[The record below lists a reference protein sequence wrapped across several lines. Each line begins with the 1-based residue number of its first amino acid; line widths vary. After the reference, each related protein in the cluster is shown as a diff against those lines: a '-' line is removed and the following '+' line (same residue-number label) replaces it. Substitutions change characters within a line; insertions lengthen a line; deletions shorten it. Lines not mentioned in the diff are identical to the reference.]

1 MQDLKDIIQSGKL
14 YIPNDKPH
22 LTPYKQ
28 KFSEITVLN
37 NGTLLKQNKI
47 ILPHSLHEKVMRL
60 VHNGSHPEQ
69 SRISSNKRWGPNKC
83 HRLISATPLGIHIEI
98 SFSL

>member
-28 KFSEITVLN
+28 LISEIMVLN
-37 NGTLLKQNKI
+37 NGTLLKKDKI
-47 ILPHSLHEKVMRL
+47 ILAHSLHEKVIRL
-60 VHNGSHPEQ
+60 VHNGSHPGQ
-69 SRISSNKRWGPNKC
+69 SRISSNNSWGSNKR
-83 HRLISATPLGIHIEI
+83 HRLISAAPLDIHIKI
-98 SFSL
+98 SWSF

>member
-1 MQDLKDIIQSGKL
+1 MQDLKDIIQCGKL

-28 KFSEITVLN
+28 IIFEITVLN
-37 NGTLLKQNKI
+37 NGTLLKKDKI
-47 ILPHSLHEKVMRL
+47 ILPHSLHEKVMHL
-60 VHNGSHPEQ
+60 VHNGSHPGQ
-69 SRISSNKRWGPNKC
+69 SNISSNKRWGSNKRR
-83 HRLISATPLGIHIEI
+83 RLISATPLGIHIEI

>member
-22 LTPYKQ
+22 LTLYKQ
-28 KFSEITVLN
+28 KISEITVLS

-47 ILPHSLHEKVMRL
+47 ILPHSLHEKVIRL
-60 VHNGSHPEQ
+60 VHNGSIQNNPVF
-69 SRISSNKRWGPNKC
+69 P
-83 HRLISATPLGIHIEI
+83 LISAGAQINATV
-98 SFSL
+98 